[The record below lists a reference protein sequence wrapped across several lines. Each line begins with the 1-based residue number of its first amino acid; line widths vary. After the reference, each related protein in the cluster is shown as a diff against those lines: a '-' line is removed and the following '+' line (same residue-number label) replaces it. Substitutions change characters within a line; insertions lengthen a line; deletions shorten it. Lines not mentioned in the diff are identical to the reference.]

1 MDYSKFYFNK
11 LSERAKVLY
20 ALYERHFANYG
31 LFPYSFKIDF
41 NPTDKELGDSYKA
54 LYLDEI
60 YLQMIPSIH
69 LKYSVKQ
76 KNIGTFEIEV
86 YSEDFSNY
94 TLTEIEATEKII
106 SKKRKDFS
114 SLITSDEEQRR
125 LVTGICKFLYETSCY
140 RIRPDGKGESPIDVL
155 LEHNAHCVGFAR
167 TTKLFFPECK
177 IEKGCIKHE
186 FSLVKDSE
194 DPNKDIG
201 HMFCSV
207 LNKDNKTIYFDP
219 TIPVNI
225 ADSVV
230 KRELDNGYY
239 RKAYGE
245 NDFFAPEFL
254 NKGTLLKKYTLEG
267 SI

>member
-41 NPTDKELGDSYKA
+41 NPTDKELSDSYNA

-60 YLQMIPSIH
+60 YLQMIPFRH

-94 TLTEIEATEKII
+94 ILTEVEETEKII
-106 SKKRKDFS
+106 SKKRKDF
-114 SLITSDEEQRR
+114 LPLKTLDNEQRK
-125 LVTGICKFLYETSCY
+125 LVIGICEFLYETSCY
-140 RIRPDGKGESPIDVL
+140 RIRPDDKGESPIDVL

-225 ADSVV
+225 ANSII
-230 KRELDNGYY
+230 KRELDNGYH
-239 RKAYGE
+239 RKVYGQ
-245 NDFFAPEFL
+245 NYFIAPEFMD
-254 NKGTLLKKYTLEG
+254 KGTLLKKYTIEENA
-267 SI
+267 